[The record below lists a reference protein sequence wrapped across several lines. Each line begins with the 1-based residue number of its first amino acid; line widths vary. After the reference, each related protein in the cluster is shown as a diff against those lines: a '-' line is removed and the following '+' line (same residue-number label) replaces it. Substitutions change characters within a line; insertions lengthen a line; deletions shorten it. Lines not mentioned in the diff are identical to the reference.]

1 MLFKK
6 GKCLWSPSNK
16 HWIHQSEIY
25 LKCQMS
31 LTKIYTENS
40 FLNSVGLLL
49 WLQRKKNTLKNV
61 LAFLEC
67 KVQVK
72 PRMATM
78 GLRWI
83 MNYFWLGCLTCSKIF
98 SPNSAIKQ
106 NISLSENKWE
116 AWVDRNVLSLCF
128 TLWPRHQPEAGHRKN
143 SFRQRQGKSAKKM
156 TKCWRKHIIEL
167 F

>member
-1 MLFKK
+1 MFMISIKQTLNSSVWNLFKVSDESDK
-6 GKCLWSPSNK
+6 NLYREF
-16 HWIHQSEIY
+16 ISEQCRLIT
-25 LKCQMS
+25 LISK
-31 LTKIYTENS
+31 
-40 FLNSVGLLL
+40 
-49 WLQRKKNTLKNV
+49 KKNTLKNV
-61 LAFLEC
+61 LALLEC

-72 PRMATM
+72 PCMATM
-78 GLRWI
+78 GLQWI

-116 AWVDRNVLSLCF
+116 AWAERNVLSLCF

-143 SFRQRQGKSAKKM
+143 ISRQRQGKSAKKM
-156 TKCWRKHIIEL
+156 TKCWRKQITEL